1 MMDIRSLLSQTLQLL
16 AIKLLNHIVHVKVSN
31 KLLMVLG
38 LMLSGFLMD
47 QFLLIYLKE
56 IMSKKH
62 GYHKVVLR
70 LSGKE

>member
-1 MMDIRSLLSQTLQLL
+1 MIVSRPLISQILLLL
-16 AIKLLNHIVHVKVSN
+16 AIKLLNHIVHVKISN
-31 KLLMVLG
+31 KVIIVLG
-38 LMLSGFLMD
+38 LILIGFLMD

>member
-1 MMDIRSLLSQTLQLL
+1 MMVLRPLISQILLLL
-16 AIKLLNHIVHVKVSN
+16 AIKLLNHIVHVKISN
-31 KLLMVLG
+31 KVIIVLG
-38 LMLSGFLMD
+38 LILIGFLMD

>member
-1 MMDIRSLLSQTLQLL
+1 MMEIRSLLSQTLLLL

-38 LMLSGFLMD
+38 LMLSGFPMD

>member
-1 MMDIRSLLSQTLQLL
+1 MMEIRSLLSQTLLLL

-62 GYHKVVLR
+62 GYDKVVLR

>member
-1 MMDIRSLLSQTLQLL
+1 METRSLLSQTLLLL
-16 AIKLLNHIVHVKVSN
+16 AIKLLKHIVHVKVSN

-62 GYHKVVLR
+62 GYHKVEVR

>member
-1 MMDIRSLLSQTLQLL
+1 MVLRPLISQILLLL
-16 AIKLLNHIVHVKVSN
+16 AIKLLNHIVHVKISN
-31 KLLMVLG
+31 KVIIVLG
-38 LMLSGFLMD
+38 LILIGFLMD

>member
-1 MMDIRSLLSQTLQLL
+1 VMDLRSLLSQKLLLL

-47 QFLLIYLKE
+47 QFLLIYPKK

-62 GYHKVVLR
+62 GFHKVVLQ
-70 LSGKE
+70 LFGKE

>member
-1 MMDIRSLLSQTLQLL
+1 MMEIRSLLSQTLLLL

-47 QFLLIYLKE
+47 QFLLTYLKE
-56 IMSKKH
+56 IMSKNH
-62 GYHKVVLR
+62 GSHKVVLQ
-70 LSGKE
+70 LLGTE

>member
-1 MMDIRSLLSQTLQLL
+1 MMEIRSLLSQTLLLL

-56 IMSKKH
+56 ILSKKH
-62 GYHKVVLR
+62 GYHKVALQ
-70 LSGKE
+70 LFGKE